1 MHNVTEQRYQV
12 RCGWSPFRYRLYFLH
27 WRHINRGRSRNGLER
42 ASCACRQEASGHNDV
57 LALKC
62 RFILLCISIITLR
75 ILFDI
80 LIVVDSTVSLQMI
93 DPEFAFYGPMGFD
106 IGAFLANL
114 ILAYYSQDG
123 HAAGS
128 DSRTEYKKWIQ
139 TTMVETW
146 NLFAKKFLA
155 LWTVSLLPR
164 GKAWVALTEVESVC
178 ACAPE
183 CVVLFLL
190 EGLK

>member
-1 MHNVTEQRYQV
+1 
-12 RCGWSPFRYRLYFLH
+12 
-27 WRHINRGRSRNGLER
+27 
-42 ASCACRQEASGHNDV
+42 
-57 LALKC
+57 
-62 RFILLCISIITLR
+62 
-75 ILFDI
+75 
-80 LIVVDSTVSLQMI
+80 MI

-139 TTMVETW
+139 KTIVETW
-146 NLFAKKFLA
+146 NLFSKKFLA

-164 GKAWVALTEVESVC
+164 GKAMVASTEVESVC
-178 ACAPE
+178 GCAPE
-183 CVVLFLL
+183 WEVLVFL
-190 EGLK
+190 ERVK